1 MEKTRKVKII
11 SLIVLV
17 IMVLGLTVAFAAL
30 SQTLTINGSAAVNAA
45 SWDIHFENLTLSEK
59 TGTAEVS
66 GTPQLTGTVIS
77 GINVSLNKPGD
88 KIVYEFDLVN
98 NGSIEAKL
106 TNINVNNLI
115 FKSSYVQKIVQKI
128 SDCIVN
134 TTTECINKY
143 DFNKDGVITS
153 ADTSGVPA
161 AFDINLYDGSTM
173 VEEYRKNNREEKGLW
188 LEAHET
194 KHLRFVIA
202 FNDTAS
208 FVVDEKITIFD
219 STKPAVTL
227 TFEQK

>member
-11 SLIVLV
+11 SLCALLV
-17 IMVLGLTVAFAAL
+17 AVLGLTVAFAAL
-30 SQTLTINGSAAVNAA
+30 SQTLTINGSAAVNTA

-115 FKSSYVQKIVQKI
+115 SKSSYVQKIY
-128 SDCIVN
+128 DCISN
-134 TTTECINKY
+134 ATTECINKY
-143 DFNKDGVITS
+143 DFDKDGRISPSDVS
-153 ADTSGVPA
+153 YVYG
-161 AFDINLYDGSTM
+161 AFDIYLYDGSTR
-173 VEEYRKNNREEKGLW
+173 VQKYIKNNRGESGLW

-194 KHLRFVIA
+194 RHLKLVIA
-202 FNDTAS
+202 FKDTAS

-219 STKPAVTL
+219 PTKPAVTL

>member
-17 IMVLGLTVAFAAL
+17 VMILCLTVAFAAL
-30 SQTLTINGSAAVNAA
+30 SQTLTINGSAAVNTA

-66 GTPQLTGTVIS
+66 GTPQLTGTAIS

-98 NGSIEAKL
+98 NGSIGAKL
-106 TNINVNNLI
+106 TNINVKHLI
-115 FKSSYVQKIVQKI
+115 AESSYIQKIY
-128 SDCIVN
+128 DCVGN

-143 DFNKDGVITS
+143 DFDKDGRISV
-153 ADTSGVPA
+153 ADTTKVYG
-161 AFDINLYDGSTM
+161 AFDIYLYDGDTK
-173 VEEYRKNNREEKGLW
+173 VEKYTKNGRTGKESGLW

-208 FVVDEKITIFD
+208 FVFDEKITIFD
-219 STKPAVTL
+219 PTKPAVTL

>member
-17 IMVLGLTVAFAAL
+17 VMILCLTVAFAAL
-30 SQTLTINGSAAVNAA
+30 SQTLTINGSAAVDTA

-66 GTPQLTGTVIS
+66 GTPQLTGTAIS

-106 TNINVNNLI
+106 TNINVNKLI
-115 FKSSYVQKIVQKI
+115 FESSYVQKI

-143 DFNKDGVITS
+143 DFNKDGGITA
-153 ADTSGVPA
+153 ADTSSLTA
-161 AFDINLYDGSTM
+161 AFNIYLYDGSTM
-173 VEEYRKNNREEKGLW
+173 VQAYKKNNKGESGLW

-194 KHLRFVIA
+194 KRLRFVIA
-202 FNDTAS
+202 FRDTAS

-219 STKPAVTL
+219 PTKPAVTL

>member
-1 MEKTRKVKII
+1 MEKARKMKII

-17 IMVLGLTVAFAAL
+17 VMVLGLTVAFAAL
-30 SQTLTINGSAAVNAA
+30 SQTLTINGSATVNTA

-66 GTPQLTGTVIS
+66 GTPSLTGTVIS
-77 GINVSLNKPGD
+77 GVDVSLNKPGD

-106 TNINVNNLI
+106 TDINVNNLI
-115 FKSSYVQKIVQKI
+115 SESSYVQKIY
-128 SDCIVN
+128 DCIGN
-134 TTTECINKY
+134 TTSECINKY
-143 DFNKDGVITS
+143 DLNKDGAITGTDPS
-153 ADTSGVPA
+153 VLYGS
-161 AFDINLYDGSTM
+161 FDIYLYDGDTRVAKYS
-173 VEEYRKNNREEKGLW
+173 KNSKTGKESGLW

-194 KHLRFVIA
+194 KRLRLVIA
-202 FNDTAS
+202 FKDTAS

-219 STKPAVTL
+219 PSKPAVTL

>member
-77 GINVSLNKPGD
+77 GINASLNKPGD

-98 NGSIEAKL
+98 NGSIGAKL
-106 TNINVNNLI
+106 TYIKVNNLI
-115 FKSSYVQKIVQKI
+115 SESSYVQKIY
-128 SDCIVN
+128 DCVGN

-143 DFNKDGVITS
+143 DFDKDGRIS
-153 ADTSGVPA
+153 AADTTKVYG
-161 AFDINLYDGSTM
+161 AFDIYLYDGDTK
-173 VEEYRKNNREEKGLW
+173 VEKYTKNGRTGKESGLW

-194 KHLRFVIA
+194 KHLKFVIA

-208 FVVDEKITIFD
+208 FVFDEKITIFD
-219 STKPAVTL
+219 PTKPAVTL

>member
-11 SLIVLV
+11 SLCALLV
-17 IMVLGLTVAFAAL
+17 AVLGLTVAFAAL
-30 SQTLTINGSAAVNAA
+30 SQTLTINGSAAVDAA

-106 TNINVNNLI
+106 TNINVKNLI
-115 FKSSYVQKIVQKI
+115 SESSYVQKIY
-128 SDCIVN
+128 DCIN
-134 TTTECINKY
+134 NATTECINKY
-143 DFNKDGVITS
+143 DFNKDGRLAANDVS
-153 ADTSGVPA
+153 YVYG

-173 VEEYRKNNREEKGLW
+173 VKKYIKNNRGESGLW

-194 KHLRFVIA
+194 RHLKLVIA
-202 FNDTAS
+202 FRDTAS

-219 STKPAVTL
+219 PTKPAVTL

>member
-1 MEKTRKVKII
+1 MEKARKMKII

-17 IMVLGLTVAFAAL
+17 VMVLGLTVAFAAL
-30 SQTLTINGSAAVNAA
+30 SQTLTINGSATVNTA

-66 GTPQLTGTVIS
+66 GTPSLTGTVIS
-77 GINVSLNKPGD
+77 GIDVSLNKPGD

-115 FKSSYVQKIVQKI
+115 SESSYVQKIY
-128 SDCIVN
+128 DCIGN
-134 TTTECINKY
+134 TTSECINKY
-143 DFNKDGVITS
+143 DLNKDGAITGTDPS
-153 ADTSGVPA
+153 VLYGS
-161 AFDINLYDGSTM
+161 FDIYLYDGDTRVAKYS
-173 VEEYRKNNREEKGLW
+173 KNSNTGKESGLW

-194 KHLRFVIA
+194 KRLRLVIA
-202 FNDTAS
+202 FRDTAS
-208 FVVDEKITIFD
+208 FVVDEKVTIFD
-219 STKPAVTL
+219 PSKPAVTL

>member
-17 IMVLGLTVAFAAL
+17 VMILCLTVAFAAL
-30 SQTLTINGSAAVNAA
+30 SQTLTINGSAQVDTA
-45 SWDIHFENLTLSEK
+45 SWDIHFENLTLFEK

-77 GINVSLNKPGD
+77 GIDVSLNKPGD

-115 FKSSYVQKIVQKI
+115 SKSSYIQKIY
-128 SDCIVN
+128 DCLGNI
-134 TTTECINKY
+134 TTECINKY
-143 DFNKDGVITS
+143 DFNKDGGLSSQDVFTVY
-153 ADTSGVPA
+153 G
-161 AFDINLYDGSTM
+161 AFDINLYDGSTR
-173 VEEYRKNNREEKGLW
+173 VQAYRKNNRGESGLW

-194 KHLRFVIA
+194 RHLKLVIA
-202 FNDTAS
+202 FRDTAS
-208 FVVDEKITIFD
+208 FVFDEKITIFD
-219 STKPAVTL
+219 PTKPAVTL

>member
-17 IMVLGLTVAFAAL
+17 VMILCLTVAFAAL

-59 TGTAEVS
+59 TVTAEVS

-115 FKSSYVQKIVQKI
+115 SKSSYVQKIY
-128 SDCIVN
+128 DCIGN

-143 DFNKDGVITS
+143 DFNKDGRITVP
-153 ADTSGVPA
+153 DTTIVYG
-161 AFDINLYDGSTM
+161 AFDVYLYDGSSR
-173 VEEYRKNNREEKGLW
+173 VEEYRKNNRGESGLW

-194 KHLRFVIA
+194 RHLKLVIA
-202 FNDTAS
+202 FRDSAS
-208 FVVDEKITIFD
+208 FVFDEKITIFD

>member
-11 SLIVLV
+11 SLCALLV
-17 IMVLGLTVAFAAL
+17 AVLGLTVAFAAL
-30 SQTLTINGSAAVNAA
+30 SQTLTINGSAAVDTA

-66 GTPQLTGTVIS
+66 GTPQLTGTAIS
-77 GINVSLNKPGD
+77 GIDVSLNKPGD

-115 FKSSYVQKIVQKI
+115 SESSYIQKIY
-128 SDCIVN
+128 DCIGN

-143 DFNKDGVITS
+143 DFNKDGALAVNDVTS
-153 ADTSGVPA
+153 VYG
-161 AFDINLYDGSTM
+161 AFDIYLYDGSTR
-173 VEEYRKNNREEKGLW
+173 VEEYRKNNRGESGLW
-188 LEAHET
+188 LEAQET
-194 KHLRFVIA
+194 KRLRFVIA
-202 FNDTAS
+202 FRDTAS
-208 FVVDEKITIFD
+208 FVVDEKIIIFD
-219 STKPAVTL
+219 PTKPAVTL

>member
-17 IMVLGLTVAFAAL
+17 VMILCLTVAFAAL

-66 GTPQLTGTVIS
+66 GTPQLTGTAIS

-115 FKSSYVQKIVQKI
+115 SKSSYVQKIY
-128 SDCIVN
+128 DCLAN

-143 DFNKDGVITS
+143 DFNKDGGLTTQDVFTVY
-153 ADTSGVPA
+153 G
-161 AFDINLYDGSTM
+161 AFDVYLYDGSTR
-173 VEEYRKNNREEKGLW
+173 VEKYSKNSRTGKESGLW

-194 KHLRFVIA
+194 RHLKLVIA
-202 FNDTAS
+202 FRDTAS
-208 FVVDEKITIFD
+208 FVFDEKITIFD

>member
-17 IMVLGLTVAFAAL
+17 VMILCLTVAFAAL
-30 SQTLTINGSAAVNAA
+30 SQTLTINGSAAVDTA

-66 GTPQLTGTVIS
+66 GTPQLTGTAIS

-106 TNINVNNLI
+106 TNINVNKLI
-115 FKSSYVQKIVQKI
+115 SESSYVQKIY
-128 SDCIVN
+128 DCIGN

-143 DFNKDGVITS
+143 DFNKDGGITA
-153 ADTSGVPA
+153 ADTSSLTA
-161 AFDINLYDGSTM
+161 AFNIYLYDGSTM
-173 VEEYRKNNREEKGLW
+173 VQAYKKNNKGESGLW

-194 KHLRFVIA
+194 RHLKLVIA
-202 FNDTAS
+202 FKDTAS

-219 STKPAVTL
+219 PTKPAVTL

>member
-1 MEKTRKVKII
+1 MEKERKVKII

-17 IMVLGLTVAFAAL
+17 VMILCLTVAFAAL
-30 SQTLTINGSAAVNAA
+30 SQTLTINGSAAVDTA

-66 GTPQLTGTVIS
+66 GTPQLTGTAIS

-115 FKSSYVQKIVQKI
+115 SKSSYVQKIY
-128 SDCIVN
+128 DCIGN

-143 DFNKDGVITS
+143 DFDKDGGITAS
-153 ADTSGVPA
+153 DTSCLAA
-161 AFDINLYDGSTM
+161 AFDIYLYDGSTR
-173 VEEYRKNNREEKGLW
+173 VQKYIKNNRGESGLW

-194 KHLRFVIA
+194 RHLRFVIA
-202 FNDTAS
+202 FRDTAS
-208 FVVDEKITIFD
+208 FVVDEKIIIFD
-219 STKPAVTL
+219 PTKPAVTL

>member
-17 IMVLGLTVAFAAL
+17 VMILCLTVAFAAL

-66 GTPQLTGTVIS
+66 GTPQLTGTSIS
-77 GINVSLNKPGD
+77 GIDVSLNKPGD

-115 FKSSYVQKIVQKI
+115 SESSYVQKIYY
-128 SDCIVN
+128 CLGN
-134 TTTECINKY
+134 TTTECSNKY
-143 DFNKDGVITS
+143 DFNKDGGLTTQDVFTVY
-153 ADTSGVPA
+153 G
-161 AFDINLYDGSTM
+161 AFDINLYDGSTK
-173 VEEYRKNNREEKGLW
+173 VQAYRKNNSGESGLW

-202 FNDTAS
+202 FRDSAS
-208 FVVDEKITIFD
+208 FVFDEKITIFD

>member
-17 IMVLGLTVAFAAL
+17 VMILCLTVAFAAL
-30 SQTLTINGSAAVNAA
+30 SQTLTINGSAAVNTA

-66 GTPQLTGTVIS
+66 GTPQLTGTAIS

-98 NGSIEAKL
+98 NGSIGAKL
-106 TNINVNNLI
+106 TNINVKHLI
-115 FKSSYVQKIVQKI
+115 AESSYIQKIY
-128 SDCIVN
+128 DCVVN

-143 DFNKDGVITS
+143 DFDKDGRISV
-153 ADTSGVPA
+153 ADTTKVYN
-161 AFDINLYDGSTM
+161 AFDIYLYDGDTK
-173 VEEYRKNNREEKGLW
+173 VEKYTKNGRTGKESGLW

-208 FVVDEKITIFD
+208 FVFDEKITIFD
-219 STKPAVTL
+219 PTKPAVTL

>member
-17 IMVLGLTVAFAAL
+17 VMILCLTVAFAAL
-30 SQTLTINGSAAVNAA
+30 SQTLTINGSVAVNTA

-66 GTPQLTGTVIS
+66 GTPQLIGTSIS
-77 GINVSLNKPGD
+77 GIDVSLNKPGD

-115 FKSSYVQKIVQKI
+115 SKSSYIQKIY
-128 SDCIVN
+128 DCLGNI
-134 TTTECINKY
+134 TTECINKY
-143 DFNKDGVITS
+143 DFNKDGGLSSQDVFTVY
-153 ADTSGVPA
+153 G
-161 AFDINLYDGSTM
+161 AFDINLYDGSTR
-173 VEEYRKNNREEKGLW
+173 VQAYRKNNRGESGLW

-194 KHLRFVIA
+194 RHLKLVIA
-202 FNDTAS
+202 FRDTAS
-208 FVVDEKITIFD
+208 FVFDEKITIFD
-219 STKPAVTL
+219 PTKPAVTL

>member
-11 SLIVLV
+11 SLCALLV
-17 IMVLGLTVAFAAL
+17 AVLGLTVAFAAL
-30 SQTLTINGSAAVNAA
+30 SQTLTINGSAAVNTA

-77 GINVSLNKPGD
+77 GIDVSLNKPGD

-115 FKSSYVQKIVQKI
+115 SKSSYVQKIVQKI

-143 DFNKDGVITS
+143 DFNKDGGITA
-153 ADTSGVPA
+153 ADTSSLTA
-161 AFDINLYDGSTM
+161 AFDIYLYDGSTR
-173 VEEYRKNNREEKGLW
+173 VKEYRKNNREESGLW

-202 FNDTAS
+202 FRDTAS

-219 STKPAVTL
+219 PTKPAVTL

>member
-11 SLIVLV
+11 SLCALLV
-17 IMVLGLTVAFAAL
+17 AVLGLTVAFAAL
-30 SQTLTINGSAAVNAA
+30 SQTLTINGSAAVNTA

-115 FKSSYVQKIVQKI
+115 SKSSYVQKIVQKI
-128 SDCIVN
+128 SDCIAN

-161 AFDINLYDGSTM
+161 AFDINLYD
-173 VEEYRKNNREEKGLW
+173 
-188 LEAHET
+188 
-194 KHLRFVIA
+194 
-202 FNDTAS
+202 
-208 FVVDEKITIFD
+208 
-219 STKPAVTL
+219 
-227 TFEQK
+227 

>member
-1 MEKTRKVKII
+1 MEKTRKMKII

-17 IMVLGLTVAFAAL
+17 VMILCLTVAFAAL
-30 SQTLTINGSAAVNAA
+30 SQTLTINGSAQVDTA

-115 FKSSYVQKIVQKI
+115 SKSSYVQKIY
-128 SDCIVN
+128 DCLAN

-143 DFNKDGVITS
+143 DFDKDSKITTN
-153 ADTSGVPA
+153 DLTNVYG
-161 AFDINLYDGSTM
+161 AFDVYLYDGSTR
-173 VEEYRKNNREEKGLW
+173 VGKYSKNNRGESGLW

-194 KHLRFVIA
+194 RHLKLVIA
-202 FNDTAS
+202 FRDTAS
-208 FVVDEKITIFD
+208 FVLDEKITIFD
-219 STKPAVTL
+219 PTKPAVTL

>member
-17 IMVLGLTVAFAAL
+17 VMILCLTVAFAAL

-77 GINVSLNKPGD
+77 GIDVSLNKPGD

-98 NGSIEAKL
+98 NGSIAAKL
-106 TNINVNNLI
+106 TYIEVNNLI
-115 FKSSYVQKIVQKI
+115 SESSYVQKIY
-128 SDCIVN
+128 DCLRN

-143 DFNKDGVITS
+143 DFNKDGEIT
-153 ADTSGVPA
+153 APDTTSFYGG
-161 AFDINLYDGSTM
+161 FDIYLYDGDTR
-173 VEEYRKNNREEKGLW
+173 VEKYKKNGRTGKESGLW

-194 KHLRFVIA
+194 RHLKFVIA
-202 FNDTAS
+202 FRDTAS

-219 STKPAVTL
+219 PTKPAVTL

>member
-1 MEKTRKVKII
+1 MEKSRKIKII

-17 IMVLGLTVAFAAL
+17 VMVLGLTVAFAAL
-30 SQTLTINGSAAVNAA
+30 SQTLTINGSATVNTA

-66 GTPQLTGTVIS
+66 GTPSLTGTVIS
-77 GINVSLNKPGD
+77 GIDVSLNKPGD

-106 TNINVNNLI
+106 TDINVNSLI
-115 FKSSYVQKIVQKI
+115 SKSSYVQKIY
-128 SDCIVN
+128 DCMGK
-134 TTTECINKY
+134 TTSECINKY
-143 DFNKDGVITS
+143 DFNKDGAITVTDPS
-153 ADTSGVPA
+153 AFYGS
-161 AFDINLYDGSTM
+161 FDIYLYDGDTR
-173 VEEYRKNNREEKGLW
+173 VAKYTKNSRTGKESGLW

-194 KHLRFVIA
+194 RHLKLVIA
-202 FNDTAS
+202 FRDTAS

-219 STKPAVTL
+219 PSNPAVTL

>member
-17 IMVLGLTVAFAAL
+17 VMVLGLTVAFAAL
-30 SQTLTINGSAAVNAA
+30 SQTLTINGSAAVNTA

-66 GTPQLTGTVIS
+66 GTPQLTGTSIS
-77 GINVSLNKPGD
+77 GIDVSLNKPGD

-115 FKSSYVQKIVQKI
+115 SKSSYIQKIY
-128 SDCIVN
+128 DCLGNI
-134 TTTECINKY
+134 TTECINKY
-143 DFNKDGVITS
+143 DFNKDGGLSSQDVFTVY
-153 ADTSGVPA
+153 G
-161 AFDINLYDGSTM
+161 AFDINLYDGSTR
-173 VEEYRKNNREEKGLW
+173 VQAYRKNNRGESGLW

-194 KHLRFVIA
+194 RHLKLVIA
-202 FNDTAS
+202 FRDTAS
-208 FVVDEKITIFD
+208 FVFDEKITIFD
-219 STKPAVTL
+219 PTKPAVTL